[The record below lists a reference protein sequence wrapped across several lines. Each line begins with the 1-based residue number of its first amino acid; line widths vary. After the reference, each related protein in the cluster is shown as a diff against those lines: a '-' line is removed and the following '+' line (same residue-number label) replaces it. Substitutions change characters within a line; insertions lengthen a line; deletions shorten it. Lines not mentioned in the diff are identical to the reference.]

1 MLVAACLLASSLLT
15 CEWHRPGTQPRLR
28 AKPIEVAALPEA
40 GYPAFPDTKPRL
52 SAKPIEVAALPEAG
66 YAAFPDP
73 DYAAPQAIEFP
84 AAQYNDSVM
93 DRMRAADPVPERFAR
108 LAYLMPS
115 PAIYGDY
122 PDLLA
127 DTDIPEKQRKGRK
140 TKREVLAEI
149 GKPKSRKTRAAVSE
163 ESLAYAVPAERDGWL
178 STLFGGGLS
187 DGSGPKD
194 EPSSRGSGY
203 DAVRAAARKYGPG
216 GRKFEKL
223 AQDITF
229 TESRG
234 RCGAVSSA
242 KALGVMQTKYGT
254 ARMMGYKGTAEGLK
268 NCRTGAEWGV
278 KYLAYCHDLAKGD
291 IKLTSVCYNQGHG
304 VLTNPDKYGK
314 LAERKEAVN
323 YVATMRSRGWRM

>member
-15 CEWHRPGTQPRLR
+15 CEWHRPGTEPRLRAKPVEVAALPEAGYAAFAGTEPRPR

-40 GYPAFPDTKPRL
+40 GYVAFPEPEY
-52 SAKPIEVAALPEAG
+52 SAPPVIEYPDVEYNESVTGRIGAAE
-66 YAAFPDP
+66 
-73 DYAAPQAIEFP
+73 
-84 AAQYNDSVM
+84 
-93 DRMRAADPVPERFAR
+93 PVPERFGR
-108 LAYLMPS
+108 LAYLMP
-115 PAIYGDY
+115 PPTIYSDY

-127 DTDIPEKQRKGRK
+127 DEMPEKQRKGRK
-140 TKREVLAEI
+140 TKRDMLADAV
-149 GKPKSRKTRAAVSE
+149 KPKVKKTKAVVAE
-163 ESLAYAVPAERDGWL
+163 ETVAYAAPAEPKNWL
-178 STLFGGGLS
+178 GSIFGGLYDD
-187 DGSGPKD
+187 DGAPKD
-194 EPSSRGSGY
+194 QSSTSGSGY

-223 AQDITF
+223 ARDITY

-254 ARMMGYKGTAEGLK
+254 AKMMGYKGTAEGLK

-323 YVATMRSRGWRM
+323 YIATMRSRGWRM